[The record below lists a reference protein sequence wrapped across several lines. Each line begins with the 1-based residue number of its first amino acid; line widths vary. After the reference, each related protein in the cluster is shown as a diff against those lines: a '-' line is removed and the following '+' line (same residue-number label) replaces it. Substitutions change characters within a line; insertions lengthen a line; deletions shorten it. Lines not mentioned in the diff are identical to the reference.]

1 MFYFYDLY
9 HFLVFQYEVYLLENR
24 IAMEDK
30 KEELML
36 FCKHLGKL
44 FYAVS
49 LIDNKIKKEE
59 FQAMEKAITSELY
72 SMNNT
77 VLMEDTTANET
88 IINTFKQLYFD
99 KAEAQQCYDDFI
111 SFKSKNESLFTKEI
125 KKVVLKIAGKIAS
138 SFSGVNKSEL
148 IILAKLSIAFKE
160 EKSK

>member
-1 MFYFYDLY
+1 M
-9 HFLVFQYEVYLLENR
+9 EN
-24 IAMEDK
+24 K
-30 KEELML
+30 KETLTS
-36 FCKHLGKL
+36 FYKQLGTL

-59 FQAMEKAITSELY
+59 FQAMEKAIVSE
-72 SMNNT
+72 MNSENNA
-77 VLMEDTTANET
+77 VLVGDTAAKES
-88 IINTFKQLYFD
+88 IITTFKQLYFD

-111 SFKSKNESLFTKEI
+111 SFKRKHESLFTQEV
-125 KKVVLKIAGKIAS
+125 KKVILKIAGKIAA